1 MKWTKLQHWNIDM
14 ILCNTHIEFSAAL
27 QTRIIQL
34 ILVFIAWRY
43 WLDKEQIS
51 LLNSALQTRIIQLI
65 LVYIAWRYWLDK
77 EQISLLNSA
86 LQTRIIQLILV
97 YIAWRYWLDKEQIS
111 LLNSAL
117 QTRIYQ
123 GNTYFYSIQWSL
135 MYNKWS
141 KKTLSIAWYYCW
153 FFSP

>member
-1 MKWTKLQHWNIDM
+1 MVNYLEFPVFMKWTKLQHWNIDM

-86 LQTRIIQLILV
+86 LQ
-97 YIAWRYWLDKEQIS
+97 A
-111 LLNSAL
+111 
-117 QTRIYQ
+117 RIYQ

-153 FFSP
+153 FFSS